1 MHECSSHL
9 KARTYLRW
17 RTKDNGLTVRSIAV
31 LQRQRTRGGRE
42 DTAHHSGCHCPGS
55 YKTYFRPLRQIPLP
69 YPLAQGETVKQ
80 SVSLV
85 ISDQNAPTTDTE
97 SANETAPSVSV
108 RLGGSIPGAAA
119 LPRIGV
125 GVPPAH
131 AKAMATAMRAS
142 AGNTTGDLASLCIVR
157 VSASWCSES
166 FYASQVTIC

>member
-1 MHECSSHL
+1 M
-9 KARTYLRW
+9 
-17 RTKDNGLTVRSIAV
+17 
-31 LQRQRTRGGRE
+31 
-42 DTAHHSGCHCPGS
+42 
-55 YKTYFRPLRQIPLP
+55 
-69 YPLAQGETVKQ
+69 
-80 SVSLV
+80 

-97 SANETAPSVSV
+97 SADEAAPSVSV

-166 FYASQVTIC
+166 FYASQATIC